1 MSGPAAFEFFK
12 NEYNEQDVLI
22 RTEAIAKLPIIAALM
37 GPEKVRSDLLPF
49 LVGMLFLYL
58 NIHLYFFLQLF
69 YV

>member
-69 YV
+69 YI

>member
-49 LVGMLFLYL
+49 LVGMLFL
-58 NIHLYFFLQLF
+58 
-69 YV
+69 